1 MFQPKSFIE
10 TDIGNITALV
20 RENPLGTL
28 ILSNKEGFEV
38 NHIPFVLDLL
48 GAEGF
53 KLRAH
58 IPKVNPLIDLFNK
71 DTLSCVVIFQG
82 ANGYITPSW
91 YSTKQKHGKVV
102 PTWNYAVVHIHG
114 QISLVQETS
123 WLTQQLKD
131 LTAQNEADR
140 EKQWQVSDAPKE
152 YTNKQLSFLLGIEI
166 TSTKIEAKTKASQ
179 NQPAENR
186 ESVLASLNSEQPG
199 SNLNEMMREVNKS
212 S

>member
-10 TDIGNITALV
+10 TDMGNITALV

-38 NHIPFVLDLL
+38 NHIPFVLDPL

-58 IPKVNPLIDLFNK
+58 IPKVNPLIDLFKK

-123 WLTQQLKD
+123 WLTQQLND

-186 ESVLASLNSEQPG
+186 ESVLASLSSEQPG
-199 SNLNEMMREVNKS
+199 SNLNKMMQTANKS